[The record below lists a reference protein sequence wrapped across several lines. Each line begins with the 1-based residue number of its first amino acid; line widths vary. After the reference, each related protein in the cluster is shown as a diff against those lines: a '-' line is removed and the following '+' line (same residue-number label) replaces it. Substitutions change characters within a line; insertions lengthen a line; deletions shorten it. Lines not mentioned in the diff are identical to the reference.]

1 MKFLNVLLCVIL
13 SQVLIA
19 QLPNTSLFSLQIENS
34 KDSNWIIRKVEF
46 LSNFNPASYNNQP
59 FLVNEDLML
68 ASIKLKTSD
77 NTEIYKFDLQK
88 KSYSNLTKSS
98 ASEYSPRCSS
108 ALLNSFTCVQV
119 PRDDTSKQ
127 DLIQMNLETG
137 NIDKYIF
144 KNKGKIGYYR
154 HIKDKEWACYLVDQ
168 PHILGIC
175 NEDRSTKKIFASSI
189 GRCFEIMNGREII
202 FVHKITDEL
211 WQLKSYNILTEKS
224 NLLATMPKGT
234 EDFVLD
240 EYNQV
245 ICASGSKLLRLNRPQ
260 GWHVLVDLLPLNID
274 KITRLA
280 LYKNRIILVSLN

>member
-1 MKFLNVLLCVIL
+1 MKFLNVLWCVIL

-59 FLVNEDLML
+59 FLVNENLML

-119 PRDDTSKQ
+119 PRDDTCLLYTSDAADERSSV
-127 DLIQMNLETG
+127 DLGGRRI
-137 NIDKYIF
+137 
-144 KNKGKIGYYR
+144 
-154 HIKDKEWACYLVDQ
+154 IK
-168 PHILGIC
+168 
-175 NEDRSTKKIFASSI
+175 TKKMS
-189 GRCFEIMNGREII
+189 
-202 FVHKITDEL
+202 T
-211 WQLKSYNILTEKS
+211 
-224 NLLATMPKGT
+224 
-234 EDFVLD
+234 
-240 EYNQV
+240 
-245 ICASGSKLLRLNRPQ
+245 
-260 GWHVLVDLLPLNID
+260 
-274 KITRLA
+274 
-280 LYKNRIILVSLN
+280 LVSIE